1 MALLASDA
9 NNPEFSGAYNP
20 DSRLAVQFYSRA
32 VQNEFQSNLQGRP
45 IFDDVDFVK
54 IFVPGDNTL
63 TIDTAV
69 HESHKQRFPIQWA
82 RYQNNRSGEQGVHGT
97 AISAWPLLTAGQVE
111 QLKAMKFYTV
121 ESIADASDAQIANIG
136 MLGGMQPHAFRDRA
150 RLFLKVAN
158 DESIAAKQA
167 AELEAMKKAQE
178 EKDAKHADEIAEL
191 RAMILAQ
198 QQPAEAAPRG
208 KPGPKPKHQEA
219 A

>member
-9 NNPEFSGAYNP
+9 NNPEFTGAYNP
-20 DSRLAVQFYSRA
+20 DSRLAVQFYTRP

-54 IFVPGDNTL
+54 IFIPGDSTT

-69 HESHKQRFPIQWA
+69 HESHKKRFPQQWA
-82 RYQNNRSGEQGVHGT
+82 YYQNNKNSDQIHGT
-97 AISAWPLLTAGQVE
+97 AISAWPLLTPGQVE

-121 ESIADASDAQIANIG
+121 ESVASSSDAQIGNIG
-136 MLGGMQPHAFRDRA
+136 MIGGMQPHTFRERA
-150 RLFLKVAN
+150 QLFLKVAN

-167 AELEAMKKAQE
+167 AEISKMKAEQE
-178 EKDAKHADEIAEL
+178 ERDRKHAEEMAEL
-191 RAMILAQ
+191 RALIVAQ
-198 QQPAEAAPRG
+198 NAQPEER
-208 KPGPKPKHQEA
+208 KRPGPKPRQQEA